1 MGGQKER
8 LAHCHFEKHTLMKQ
22 FYILL
27 LLAIPLSVFA
37 QDQQEPTSFSLKEAI
52 DYALQENFNVK
63 NANLQSELAAARKG
77 EVRGALLPQ
86 VSGLATYNH
95 NFQVQKNILEN
106 RPGSISYNPAIPVG
120 TASSIQL
127 GLPNQFVGALNASQV
142 LFDQGVFASQNAA
155 KVSDDISEKNITRSK
170 IDVTVNVTKA
180 YYGVLVN
187 EKQLLAID
195 KNLQRVD
202 SLYSETDARYQS
214 GLARDVDRSR
224 LQVSLNNIKVEKE
237 RVTRNVELSRS
248 ILRYQLNLS
257 EANPLQLK
265 DSLYE
270 GQLIAIEE
278 AAKQDFNA
286 VHENRIEYSII
297 KSQELL
303 NLYDLRNTAAGRYP
317 RLMAVGTIGYNPAA
331 TNLSDIGQS
340 ARWQQYSFV
349 GLNLQVPIF
358 SGFALNYK
366 IKQKKI
372 QQKITENSKLSLEKE
387 INLEVE
393 QALINLHNSMQAF
406 RLQKE
411 NIALAEQNLEVLR
424 AEYQAGIALNIE
436 VVTAEAS
443 LIDAQTNFYSA
454 VYNALVAKADYDKA
468 VGNILK

>member
-1 MGGQKER
+1 
-8 LAHCHFEKHTLMKQ
+8 MKQ

-27 LLAIPLSVFA
+27 LLALSLSAFA
-37 QDQQEPTSFSLKEAI
+37 QDQQEPSSFSLKEAI

-63 NANLQSELAAARKG
+63 NANLQSELANARKG

-86 VSGLATYNH
+86 VSGVATYNH

-106 RPGSISYNPAIPVG
+106 RPGSISYNPAVPIG
-120 TASSIQL
+120 TPSSIQL

-187 EKQLLAID
+187 EKQLLAIG

-202 SLYSETDARYQS
+202 SLYSETNARYES

-270 GQLIAIEE
+270 GQLIAIEQE
-278 AAKQDFNA
+278 AKQDFNA

-297 KSQELL
+297 KSQEML
-303 NLYDLRNTAAGRYP
+303 NLYDLRNTASGRYP
-317 RLMAVGTIGYNPAA
+317 RLIAVGTIGYNPAA
-331 TNLSDIGQS
+331 TTLSDIGQS
-340 ARWQQYSFV
+340 ARWQQYSYV
-349 GLNLQVPIF
+349 GLNLQVPLF
-358 SGFALNYK
+358 SGFALNYR
-366 IKQKKI
+366 IKQKRI
-372 QQKITENSKLSLEKE
+372 QQKITENNKLSLEKE

-393 QALINLHNSMQAF
+393 QAQINLHNSMQAF

-468 VGNILK
+468 TGNILK

>member
-1 MGGQKER
+1 M
-8 LAHCHFEKHTLMKQ
+8 KHLS
-22 FYILL
+22 LL
-27 LLAIPLSVFA
+27 LLLVFPFVVFA
-37 QDQQEPTSFSLKEAI
+37 QTPTQQEPASFSLKEAI
-52 DYALQENFNVK
+52 DYALEQNFIIK
-63 NANLQSELAAARKG
+63 NAQLQQELTTAKKG

-86 VSGLATYNH
+86 VSGAATYNH

-106 RPGSISYNPAIPVG
+106 RPGSISYNPAVPIGSPTV
-120 TASSIQL
+120 IQL
-127 GLPNQFVGALNASQV
+127 GLPNQFVGTLNASQV
-142 LFDQGVFASQNAA
+142 LFDQGIFAGQNAA
-155 KVSDDISEKNITRSK
+155 KVSNEISEKNITKSK
-170 IDVTVNVTKA
+170 IDVSVNVTKA

-195 KNLQRVD
+195 KNMQRVD
-202 SLYSETDARYQS
+202 SLYSETNARYES

-224 LQVSLNNIKVEKE
+224 LQVTLNNIRVEKE

-248 ILRYQLNLS
+248 ILRYHLNLS

-270 GQLIAIEE
+270 GQITAIEGE
-278 AAKQDFNA
+278 TNRDLNT

-303 NLYDLRNTAAGRYP
+303 NIYDLKNTSAGRYP

-331 TNLSDIGQS
+331 TNLSDISQS

-349 GLNLQVPIF
+349 GLNLQVPLF
-358 SGFALNYK
+358 SGLALNYK

-372 QQKITENSKLSLEKE
+372 QQKITENNKLLLEKE

-393 QALINLHNSMQAF
+393 QALINLHNSLQSF
-406 RLQKE
+406 RIQKE
-411 NIALAEQNLEVLR
+411 NIALAQQNLDVLR
-424 AEYQAGIALNIE
+424 AEYQAGLALNIE

-443 LIDAQTNFYSA
+443 LMDAQTNFYAA

-468 VGNILK
+468 VGTTLK

>member
-1 MGGQKER
+1 
-8 LAHCHFEKHTLMKQ
+8 MKQ

-27 LLAIPLSVFA
+27 LLVLPLLAFA
-37 QDQQEPTSFSLKEAI
+37 QDQQEPSSFSLKEAI
-52 DYALQENFNVK
+52 DYALQENFTVK
-63 NANLQSELAAARKG
+63 NANLQSELATAKKG

-86 VSGLATYNH
+86 VSGVATYNH

-106 RPGSISYNPAIPVG
+106 RPGSISYNPAVPIG
-120 TASSIQL
+120 TPSSIQL
-127 GLPNQFVGALNASQV
+127 GLPNQFVGALNATQV

-202 SLYSETDARYQS
+202 SLYSETNARYES

-270 GQLIAIEE
+270 GQLVAIEE

-303 NLYDLRNTAAGRYP
+303 NLYDLRNTASGRYP
-317 RLMAVGTIGYNPAA
+317 RLLAVGTIGYNPAA

-340 ARWQQYSFV
+340 ARWQQYSYV

-358 SGFALNYK
+358 SGFALNYR
-366 IKQKKI
+366 IKQKRI

-411 NIALAEQNLEVLR
+411 NISLAEQNLEVLR

-436 VVTAEAS
+436 VVTAETS

-468 VGNILK
+468 TGNILK

>member
-1 MGGQKER
+1 
-8 LAHCHFEKHTLMKQ
+8 MKQ
-22 FYILL
+22 FLL
-27 LLAIPLSVFA
+27 FLLFVSTLTAMA
-37 QDQQEPTSFSLKEAI
+37 QAPAQEEPSSFSLKEAI

-63 NANLQSELAAARKG
+63 NANLQSELANARKG

-86 VSGLATYNH
+86 VSGSAIYNH

-106 RPGSISYNPAIPVG
+106 RPGSISYNPAVPIG
-120 TASSIQL
+120 TPSAIQL
-127 GLPNQFVGALNASQV
+127 GLPNQFNGSLNASQV
-142 LFDQGVFASQNAA
+142 LFDQGVFAAQNAA
-155 KVSDDISEKNITRSK
+155 KVSDAISEKNITKSK

-187 EKQLLAID
+187 EKQLLAIE

-202 SLYSETDARYQS
+202 SLYSETNARYQS

-224 LQVSLNNIKVEKE
+224 LQVSLNNIRVEKE

-257 EANPLQLK
+257 ESNPLQLK

-270 GQLIAIEE
+270 GQITAIEE
-278 AAKQDFNA
+278 ATKQDYNA
-286 VHENRIEYSII
+286 AHENRIEYSII

-317 RLMAVGTIGYNPAA
+317 RLTAVGTIGYNPAA
-331 TNLSDIGQS
+331 TNLSDIPQS
-340 ARWQQYSFV
+340 ARWQQYSYV

-358 SGFALNYK
+358 SGFSLNYR

-372 QQKITENSKLSLEKE
+372 QQKITENSRLSLEKE

-393 QALINLHNSMQAF
+393 QALINMHNSIQAF
-406 RLQKE
+406 RIQRE
-411 NIALAEQNLEVLR
+411 NITLAQQNLEVLR

>member
-1 MGGQKER
+1 
-8 LAHCHFEKHTLMKQ
+8 MKQ

-27 LLAIPLSVFA
+27 LLALSLSAFA
-37 QDQQEPTSFSLKEAI
+37 QDQQEPSSFSLKEAI

-63 NANLQSELAAARKG
+63 NANLQSELANARKG

-86 VSGLATYNH
+86 VSGVATYNH

-106 RPGSISYNPAIPVG
+106 RPGSISYNPAVPIG
-120 TASSIQL
+120 TPSSIQL

-187 EKQLLAID
+187 EKQLLAIG

-202 SLYSETDARYQS
+202 SLYSETNARYES

-270 GQLIAIEE
+270 GQLIAIEQE
-278 AAKQDFNA
+278 AKQDFNA

-297 KSQELL
+297 KSQEML
-303 NLYDLRNTAAGRYP
+303 NLYDLRNTASGRYP
-317 RLMAVGTIGYNPAA
+317 RLIAVGTIGYNPAA

-340 ARWQQYSFV
+340 ARWQQYSYV
-349 GLNLQVPIF
+349 GLNLQVPLF
-358 SGFALNYK
+358 SGFALNYR
-366 IKQKKI
+366 IKQKRI
-372 QQKITENSKLSLEKE
+372 QQKITENNKLSLEKE

-393 QALINLHNSMQAF
+393 QAQINLHNSMQAF

-468 VGNILK
+468 TGNILK